1 MSESEKSPNTAAEE
15 EQPKKKKVIGR
26 DEELQHDKVVREECS
41 CDSDA
46 LFL

>member
-1 MSESEKSPNTAAEE
+1 MLSNQGGHYTAAEE